1 MKSFLSIGTKIVFL
15 VLAVSL
21 VSILVTTAL
30 AFNLTDSIIKTNVEQ
45 TLSDEAN
52 ARGQTISS
60 IVETRVSSVESLAS
74 NPNLEKLFSEIIPQ
88 LDEATI
94 NSMLNENKET
104 ISDVVEQFR
113 LNEFPAGIKDLKMI
127 NSRGMTYF
135 SLNEDVT
142 PKLSKLNVEN
152 TRVEFVQ
159 DSNGDRLLKISTPI
173 FASTGATNG
182 ILVVT
187 TPTVV
192 FDDILLNRFN
202 LHETGEVY
210 LVNSDHTM
218 ISESLFLENAPFNQK
233 VDTEPVRLCFETGQS
248 IQGMVYS
255 DYRDVEIFGVSVC
268 ERDLGFV
275 LLTEVDEA
283 VILEPIYDLQQK
295 IIIIGVILMA
305 IASIVSFTL
314 SRRLTNPILKLRNSA
329 ESISK
334 GNFDTRSKIK
344 TNDEIGQLSAS
355 FDSMARTIQE
365 TISAITKR
373 ENIIKQQENILLK
386 YSEQKQECCVC
397 LVDMV
402 GGQKIT
408 SSLEPDQLKHYNEIF
423 SESVLPIIK
432 KHNGVPVKILDD
444 ALLFYFPVSGDKVFS
459 SAINCCLEISEEN
472 KTINDKLSDEGLPG
486 MAYRISS
493 TFGIVNV
500 TKTQSD
506 SLHDVFGEPVNHC
519 FKINPYALPNTV
531 IIDKSL
537 HEKVKGLEYK
547 FTALDE
553 SVIKGLDYKI
563 FLVERK

>member
-1 MKSFLSIGTKIVFL
+1 MFL

-30 AFNLTDSIIKTNVEQ
+30 AFNLADSIIKTNVEQ

-52 ARGQTISS
+52 ARGQSISS
-60 IVETRVSSVESLAS
+60 IVETRVNSVETLAS
-74 NPNLEKLFSEIIPQ
+74 DPKLEKLFSEAIPQ

-94 NSMLNENKET
+94 QTMLQENEET
-104 ISDVVEQFR
+104 VSSLVESFR
-113 LNEFPAGIKDLKMI
+113 LDFPAAIKDLKML
-127 NSRGMTYF
+127 NSRGMIYF

-142 PKLSKLNVEN
+142 SKLSKLNLEK
-152 TRVEFVQ
+152 TKVEFVQ
-159 DSNGDRLLKISTPI
+159 DQNGDRLLKISTPI
-173 FASTGATNG
+173 SSGANPG
-182 ILVVT
+182 ILIVT

-192 FDDILLNRFN
+192 FDNILLNRFN

-210 LVNSDHTM
+210 LVNADHTM
-218 ISESLFLENAPFNQK
+218 ISESLFLENAAFNEK
-233 VDTEPVRLCFETGQS
+233 VNTEPVQLCFDTGQS
-248 IQGMVYS
+248 IQGMVYP
-255 DYRDVEIFGVSVC
+255 DYRGVEIFGVSFC
-268 ERDLGFV
+268 ERELGFV

-295 IIIIGVILMA
+295 IIIIGASLMA

-314 SRRLTNPILKLRNSA
+314 SKRITNPILKLRNSA
-329 ESISK
+329 ESIAQ

-386 YSEQKQECCVC
+386 YSEEKKECCVC

-402 GGQKIT
+402 GGKKIT
-408 SSLEPDQLKHYNEIF
+408 STLSATQLKHYNEMF

-432 KHNGVPVKILDD
+432 KHNGIPVKMLED
-444 ALLFYFPVSGDKVFS
+444 ALLFYFPIQNDSDFS
-459 SAINCCLEISEEN
+459 SVIDCCIEISQEN
-472 KTINDKLSDEGLPG
+472 KTLNEKLKDVDLPG

-493 TFGIVNV
+493 TFGTVNV
-500 TKTQSD
+500 TKTSSD
-506 SLHDVFGEPVNHC
+506 SLQDVFGEPVNHC

-537 HEKVKGLEYK
+537 HEKVKGLDYK
-547 FTALDE
+547 FTQLDE
-553 SVIKGLDYKI
+553 SIIKGLNYKI
-563 FLVERK
+563 FLVESK